1 MKTMSSLLAALLG
14 GGNKKGGR
22 SVPFARYVLVL
33 VAVVLLY
40 GWLFHII
47 MAWEGQEHTWFT
59 GVYWALTVMSTLG
72 FGDIT
77 FASDLGRIFS
87 SIVLLTGVVMLLII
101 LPFLFISL
109 VYAPWLEQR
118 GSARI
123 HDLRSVPGDVNG
135 HVLICTNDPLALGLI
150 RRLQLAG
157 IPGYLIEPDLT
168 LALQLQDVGVPVII
182 GELDAVDTYR
192 AAGADR
198 AQLVL
203 ANAADTVNSNIILTV
218 RALSET
224 VPVVALAD
232 ETDSIDVLELSG
244 ATHVLP
250 LKQQLGKHLSKRVS
264 AGTTHSNVIGKF
276 QDLLLAE
283 FPVHETP
290 FQDKTIRE
298 TRLREYTGITIL
310 GVSEQGRV
318 KPAHP
323 DLRLTPLSV
332 PVIIGTPEQIEE
344 LDTVLVIYNANPN
357 PVLIVGG
364 GKVGRAAALD
374 LKERNIPVHMV
385 EKNEDLAAVIGD
397 MPDRLFLGDA
407 ADRSVL
413 SEAGIESAPSILLTT
428 HDDAMNVFLTVYCR
442 RLNPDARII
451 TRVTHERNVEGIQR
465 AGADFVLSYSSF
477 GVQTVLSIVSEREL
491 IVLGEGLDLFYIPVP
506 PSLAEKTLAEAQIGA
521 RTNLNVIAFEEGG
534 EVITSV
540 SQERRLKEGSK
551 LIALGSAAQREQFEA
566 VFGSGASKR
575 GESV

>member
-1 MKTMSSLLAALLG
+1 MKTMSSQLAALLG
-14 GGNKKGGR
+14 GGNKQGGR
-22 SVPFARYVLVL
+22 FVPFAKYILVL

-40 GWLFHII
+40 GWIFHII
-47 MAWEGQEHTWFT
+47 MAREGQEHTWFT

-77 FASDLGRIFS
+77 FATDLGRVFTS
-87 SIVLLTGVVMLLII
+87 VVLLTGVVMLLII

-123 HDLRSVPGDVNG
+123 HALRSVPTDVTG
-135 HVLICTNDPLALGLI
+135 HVLICANDPLALGLI
-150 RRLQLAG
+150 RRLQLDG
-157 IPGYLIEPDLT
+157 IPAYLIEPDLT
-168 LALQLQDVGVPVII
+168 LAVQLQDAGVPVVI

-192 AAGADR
+192 AAGVDR

-224 VPVVALAD
+224 VPIVALAD
-232 ETDSIDVLELSG
+232 ATDSIDVLELSG

-250 LKQQLGKHLSKRVS
+250 LKQQLGEHLSNRVS
-264 AGTTHSNVIGKF
+264 AGTTHANVIGKF

-290 FQDKTIRE
+290 FQGKTIRE
-298 TRLREYTGITIL
+298 TRLREFTGITIL
-310 GVSEQGRV
+310 GVSENGRI

-332 PVIIGTPEQIEE
+332 PVVIGTPEQIEE
-344 LDTVLVIYNANPN
+344 LDTVLAIYDANPH

-364 GKVGRAAALD
+364 GKVGRAAALN
-374 LKERNIPVHMV
+374 LKERNIPVHIV
-385 EKNEDLAAVIGD
+385 EKDKELAAIIGD
-397 MPDRLFLGDA
+397 IPDRLFLGDA

-413 SEAGIESAPSILLTT
+413 SQAGIESAPSILLTT

-477 GVQTVLSIVSEREL
+477 GVQTVLSIVRKREL
-491 IVLGEGLDLFYIPVP
+491 IMLGEGLDLFYVPVP
-506 PSLAEKTLAEAQIGA
+506 PSLANKTLAEAQIGA
-521 RTNLNVIAFEEGG
+521 RTNLNVIALEEGG
-534 EVITSV
+534 QVVTSLLN
-540 SQERRLKEGSK
+540 ERRLTKGSK
-551 LIALGSAAQREQFEA
+551 LIAFGSAAQREQFET
-566 VFGSGASKR
+566 VYGSATSKR
-575 GESV
+575 GKPV